1 MSELKVC
8 PCCGSKAKLNDV
20 CGRWAV
26 TRTGCSMQTGCFNEQ
41 ESPIATWNRRT
52 EPNEFLQMENYL
64 LERKIIW
71 LKRYGTLEMECTRL
85 RGEIEEWHSTAERT
99 TRALSAM
106 PMGGGQGGSIIE
118 LAVGEIAELELDLT
132 RQLRIKTALRREI
145 EQAVARIED
154 EKLEHLL
161 RLRYIKGLRWREVAE
176 AMFYSNMQIMRL
188 HKAAL
193 AGLRV
198 PGIDPDGGA
207 ASVN

>member
-1 MSELKVC
+1 MTITPEQKE
-8 PCCGSKAKLNDV
+8 AARKLLIGGEVIQGEDAQRK
-20 CGRWAV
+20 CAG
-26 TRTGCSMQTGCFNEQ
+26 G
-41 ESPIATWNRRT
+41 T
-52 EPNEFLQMENYL
+52 EPNEALQM
-64 LERKIIW
+64 ERKIIW

-176 AMFYSNMQIMRL
+176 AMFYSDMQIMRL

-198 PGIDPDGGA
+198 PGIDPAGDA
-207 ASVN
+207 AA